1 VAKFTGE
8 GFGPCRPYF
17 LDDDAGQGD
26 LGSPGSDGAS
36 PYRAPVRTE
45 PHPTKRVREEPPSY
59 RGLAMATEIGWRPAP
74 KGEPGMG
81 VRTPLEAIR

>member
-1 VAKFTGE
+1 MRASARA
-8 GFGPCRPYF
+8 GPIFWMTMR
-17 LDDDAGQGD
+17 G
-26 LGSPGSDGAS
+26 
-36 PYRAPVRTE
+36 RATWEALVRTE